1 MKMFSTK
8 YLLVLFLSSL
18 IFMNFQCNDC
28 ENELHDRTDFSVT
41 TNQDQNTF
49 SIGDT
54 ILISSSMNSQI
65 ELEFSGT
72 IHDNADQLINYR
84 LEVFEGVNND
94 IDVIEGRDNFE
105 FIDIVGNVFIPP
117 ARTWEIGIENTCNET
132 LCELEFGIIPQR
144 TGYFGLFLQTGSFGF
159 NDECQFLSLIPT
171 GIESSGS
178 NNFEIFDEIDL
189 NSIRIDGSF
198 FRNPESEN
206 ILYFFKVIE

>member
-1 MKMFSTK
+1 MKIVGTN

-18 IFMNFQCNDC
+18 LFVNFQCNDC
-28 ENELHDRTDFSVT
+28 EDELHDRTGFSVR
-41 TNQDQNTF
+41 TNSDQSTF

-54 ILISSSMNSQI
+54 ILISSSISSQI
-65 ELEFSGT
+65 ELEFSGI
-72 IHDNADQLINYR
+72 IHDNTDQLINYK

-105 FIDIVGNVFIPP
+105 FINIVGNVFVPP
-117 ARTWEIGIENTCNET
+117 SRTWEIRIENTCNET
-132 LCELEFGIIPQR
+132 LCELEFGLIPQR
-144 TGYFGLFLQTGSFGF
+144 TGYFGLFLQTGNLGF
-159 NDECQFLSLIPT
+159 NNECQSLSLIPT

-206 ILYFFKVIE
+206 LLYFFKVIE

>member
-1 MKMFSTK
+1 
-8 YLLVLFLSSL
+8 
-18 IFMNFQCNDC
+18 MNFQCNDC
-28 ENELHDRTDFSVT
+28 EDELHDRTGYSVT
-41 TNQDQNTF
+41 TNSDQNTF

-54 ILISSSMNSQI
+54 LLISSILSSQI
-65 ELEFSGT
+65 ELELSGT
-72 IHDNADQLINYR
+72 IHDNIDQFINYR

-117 ARTWEIGIENTCNET
+117 ARTWEIGIENTCNDT
-132 LCELEFGIIPQR
+132 LCELIFGLIPQR

-171 GIESSGS
+171 EIESSGG

-206 ILYFFKVIE
+206 LLYFFKVIE

>member
-1 MKMFSTK
+1 MFSTK
-8 YLLVLFLSSL
+8 YLIVLFLASL

-28 ENELHDRTDFSVT
+28 EDELHDRTDFSVT
-41 TNQDQNTF
+41 TNPDQNTF

-54 ILISSSMNSQI
+54 ILISSSINSQI

-72 IHDNADQLINYR
+72 IHDNTDQLINYR
-84 LEVFEGVNND
+84 LEIFEGVNND

-105 FIDIVGNVFIPP
+105 FIDVVGNVFIPP

-132 LCELEFGIIPQR
+132 LCEMEFGLIPQR

-159 NDECQFLSLIPT
+159 NDECQFLSLKPT
-171 GIESSGS
+171 EIESRGS

-206 ILYFFKVIE
+206 LLYFFKVIE